1 MNKFKTRSFQMKN
14 LDLNVNANANANILN
29 ISKGE
34 NIVDPYR
41 LPRDIIPKVYEL
53 KLVPD
58 LDAAT
63 FSGEVNITLNVL
75 KKTNTIILNSK
86 QLNITSIHVNEKK
99 EKNFELDSE
108 TERITIKTKNFLC
121 TDTIAYLR
129 IRFTGILNND
139 LAGFYRSTYT
149 DSNGTKQIIATTQM
163 EPSNCRR
170 AFPCWDEPEFKAIYR
185 ITLVVN
191 NDLTVISNSEEVYRI
206 PTSNNKVIVSF
217 ADTIPMSTYLVAFIV
232 GRFESTPTINVNGTL
247 MRILHVPGKS
257 NLTELGLRVG
267 EFSLKWFENYFG
279 IKYPGK
285 KIDLVAIPDFSAGAM
300 ENFGCITFRETA
312 LLVDSNNSTQS
323 QQIRVADVVSHE
335 NAHMWFGDLVTMKWW
350 NGLWLNEAFATFMEI
365 AACDAFKPE
374 WNRWTSFSIE
384 RSTAFD
390 VDSLESTRPVEFIV
404 KTPDEADA
412 MFDVLTY
419 QKGGSLLRMLEMF
432 MGKDRFRN
440 GIRNYLIKYSYKN
453 AETSDLW
460 DSIEETLKNDMNN
473 FIPIRNIM
481 DSWIFQKGYPVII
494 VNIDTENNEI
504 IFRQER
510 FTFNKSNQVDPTLWS
525 VPIHF
530 RDSGEMNEKKI
541 LFNTREMHV
550 KIVDSSK
557 PIIINAGGFGYY
569 RVAYS
574 LGLFARFNPAT
585 ISQMSNIERYIL
597 VDDAWNAVVANRIS
611 AIEYLNFI
619 DNFSNERD
627 ISVWTIISKNFNR
640 LQRILPNDKQILL
653 KSRIMNL
660 VKPAFNSIT
669 WTSQSNEN
677 NTIKELRSILI
688 TLMACNANDIETQ
701 QKAREIFNNAEN
713 GQFID
718 PEMLEAVTTIVSLIG
733 GEIEFNLLKNKFK
746 NVETPQEKIRALYA
760 LANFQSAELVKN
772 ACDFALSNEVRTQD
786 APSLI
791 YFLIANR
798 NYGNVAWDII
808 KTRWNEINQKY
819 NSSFSSIIYA
829 ISSVSLLN
837 TPQQFADVKDFFSKN
852 PIQTSKQKLDQIIE
866 RQGVNVDLRIREETR
881 LINALS

>member
-14 LDLNVNANANANILN
+14 LDLNVNANILN
-29 ISKGE
+29 ISKGGS
-34 NIVDPYR
+34 IIDPYR
-41 LPRDIIPKVYEL
+41 LPRDIIPKIYEL
-53 KLVPD
+53 KLIPD

-63 FSGEVNITLNVL
+63 FSGEVNITFNVL
-75 KKTNTIILNSK
+75 TKTNTIILNSK

-99 EKNFELDSE
+99 EKNFKLDSE
-108 TERITIKTKNFLC
+108 TERITIKTKNFLY
-121 TDTIAYLR
+121 TGTTAYLK
-129 IRFTGILNND
+129 IRFTGILNDD
-139 LAGFYRSTYT
+139 LAGFYRSTYI
-149 DSNGTKQIIATTQM
+149 DGNGTKQIIATTQM
-163 EPSNCRR
+163 EPSDCRR

-191 NDLTVISNSEEVYRI
+191 NDLTVVSNSQEVSRI

-323 QQIRVADVVSHE
+323 EQIRVADVVSHE

-384 RSTAFD
+384 RSSAFE
-390 VDSLESTRPVEFIV
+390 VDSLESTRPVEFTV
-404 KTPDEADA
+404 KTPDQANA

-440 GIRNYLIKYSYKN
+440 GIRNYLTKYSYKN

-473 FIPIRNIM
+473 FIPVRNIM
-481 DSWIFQKGYPVII
+481 DSWIFQKGYPLII
-494 VNIDTENNEI
+494 VNIDAENNDI

-510 FTFNKSNQVDPTLWS
+510 FTFNKSNQYPTLWS

-530 RDSGEMNEKKI
+530 RDSGEINEKKI
-541 LFNTREMHV
+541 LFNTREIRV

-557 PIIINAGGFGYY
+557 PIIINANGYGYY

-574 LGLFARFNPAT
+574 PELFARFNLAT

-597 VDDAWNAVVANRIS
+597 VDDAWNAVIADRLS
-611 AIEYLNFI
+611 AIEYLDFI
-619 DNFSNERD
+619 KNFSNERD
-627 ISVWTIISKNFNR
+627 LNVWNVISKNFNQ

-660 VKPAFNSIT
+660 IKPAFDSIT
-669 WTSQSNEN
+669 WTSQPNEN
-677 NTIKELRSILI
+677 NTTKQLRSILI
-688 TLMACNANDIETQ
+688 ILMAYNANDIETQ

-718 PEMLEAVTTIVSLIG
+718 PEMIEAVTIIVSLTG

-746 NVETPQEKIRALYA
+746 SAETPQEKIRALYA

-791 YFLIANR
+791 NLLIANR
-798 NYGNVAWDII
+798 NYGNVAWNII
-808 KTRWNEINQKY
+808 KERWNEINEKY
-819 NSSFSSIIYA
+819 NSSFSSIIKA

-866 RQGVNVDLRIREETR
+866 RQGVNVELRIREETR
-881 LINALS
+881 LINVLS

>member
-14 LDLNVNANANANILN
+14 LDLNVNANILN
-29 ISKGE
+29 ISKGGS
-34 NIVDPYR
+34 IIDPYR
-41 LPRDIIPKVYEL
+41 LPRDIIPKIYEL

-75 KKTNTIILNSK
+75 MKTNTIILNSK
-86 QLNITSIHVNEKK
+86 QLNIKSIHLNKKK
-99 EKNFELDSE
+99 EKNFKLDSK
-108 TERITIKTKNFLC
+108 TERITIKTTKILYAG
-121 TDTIAYLR
+121 TTAYLR
-129 IRFTGILNND
+129 IRFTGILNDD
-139 LAGFYRSTYT
+139 LAGFYRSTYI
-149 DSNGTKQIIATTQM
+149 DGNGTKQVIATTQM
-163 EPSNCRR
+163 EPSDCRR

-191 NDLTVISNSEEVYRI
+191 NDLTVVSNSQEVSRI
-206 PTSNNKVIVSF
+206 PTTNNKVIVSF
-217 ADTIPMSTYLVAFIV
+217 ADTIPMSTYLVAFVV

-312 LLVDSNNSTQS
+312 LLVDSNTSTQS
-323 QQIRVADVVSHE
+323 EQIRVVDVVSHE

-384 RSTAFD
+384 RSSAFE
-390 VDSLESTRPVEFIV
+390 VDSLESTRSVEFNV

-419 QKGGSLLRMLEMF
+419 QKGGSLLRMLEIF
-432 MGKDRFRN
+432 IGKDRFRN
-440 GIRNYLIKYSYKN
+440 GIRNYLTKYSYKN

-460 DSIEETLKNDMNN
+460 DTIEETLKNDMNT
-473 FIPIRNIM
+473 FIQVRSIM
-481 DSWIFQKGYPVII
+481 DSWIFQKGYPLIS
-494 VNIDTENNEI
+494 VNIDAENNDI

-510 FTFNKSNQVDPTLWS
+510 FNFNKSNQYPTLWS
-525 VPIHF
+525 IPIHF
-530 RDSGEMNEKKI
+530 RDSGEINEKKI
-541 LFNTREMHV
+541 LFSTREMRV
-550 KIVDSSK
+550 KITDSSK
-557 PIIINAGGFGYY
+557 PIIINANGYGYY
-569 RVAYS
+569 RTTYS
-574 LGLFARFNPAT
+574 SQLFARFNSAT
-585 ISQMSNIERYIL
+585 ISELSSIERYIL
-597 VDDAWNAVVANRIS
+597 VDDAWNAVIADRLS
-611 AIEYLNFI
+611 AIEYLDFI
-619 DNFSNERD
+619 KNFSNERD
-627 ISVWTIISKNFNR
+627 LNVWNVISKNFNQ

-660 VKPAFNSIT
+660 VKPIFDSIT
-669 WTSQSNEN
+669 WTSQPNEN
-677 NTIKELRSILI
+677 NTTKQVRSILI
-688 TLMACNANDIETQ
+688 ILMAYNANDIETQ
-701 QKAREIFNNAEN
+701 QKARDIFNNAEN
-713 GQFID
+713 GQLID
-718 PEMLEAVTTIVSLIG
+718 PEMLKAVTTIVSLIG

-746 NVETPQEKIRALYA
+746 SAETPQEKVRALYA

-772 ACDFALSNEVRTQD
+772 ACDFALSNEIRTQD

-791 YFLIANR
+791 NLLIANR
-798 NYGNVAWDII
+798 NYGNVAWNII
-808 KTRWNEINQKY
+808 KERWNEINQKY
-819 NSSFSSIIYA
+819 NSSFSSIINA

-866 RQGVNVDLRIREETR
+866 RQSVNVDLRIREETR